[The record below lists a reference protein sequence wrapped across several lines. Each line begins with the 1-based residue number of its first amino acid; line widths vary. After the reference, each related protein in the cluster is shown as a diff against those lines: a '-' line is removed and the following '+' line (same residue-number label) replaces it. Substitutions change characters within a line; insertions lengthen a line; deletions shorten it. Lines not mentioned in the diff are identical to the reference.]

1 MDKEKEK
8 LSKEFPNTSE
18 RVREAV
24 LSGRRK
30 RASIN
35 KQDEADRDFGK
46 TRYEASRSLSEY
58 TDDQMKKGS
67 MPDNT
72 LFFGGFNQASNYKD
86 NQSAAK
92 EKLARLE
99 KQKSAVGKKSGGVVK
114 PRGYGMAHGGKACKM
129 M

>member
-8 LSKEFPNTSE
+8 LSREFPNTSE
-18 RVREAV
+18 RVREAI

-86 NQSAAK
+86 NQLAAK

-99 KQKSAVGKKSGGVVK
+99 RQRSAVGKKSGGVVK